1 LARNYADDA
10 MSVYR
15 WGMADTHAHHD
26 HHAHRHSG
34 AAEDDYTDLLDLDAE
49 VLRDYWSDALDW
61 VQATAAGTAR
71 TRLLD
76 LGAGT
81 GTGAI
86 GLAERFPEAEV
97 IALDVSPVAV
107 AKIGAK
113 AAAAGLAGRVRP
125 VEADLDAGWPELGV
139 LDLTWASASLHHM
152 ADPARVLRDVL
163 GATRPGGLIAVSE
176 FASQLLFLPDDLGF
190 GRPGFEG
197 RITDVLGHAYTEEM
211 PTLGSEWAP
220 RLAESGWTVVTER
233 EFRVDQDPPT
243 HPSAARYASAWFARL
258 SEGLAD
264 RLAPE
269 DQATLAALLDERHPR
284 SLANRTDLHIRG
296 SRTITIGRRD

>member
-1 LARNYADDA
+1 
-10 MSVYR
+10 MP
-15 WGMADTHAHHD
+15 DTHAHHD
-26 HHAHRHSG
+26 HHAHGDHAHRHPG

-49 VLRDYWSDALDW
+49 VLRDYWSAALDW
-61 VQATAAGTAR
+61 VQDAAAGTAP

-86 GLAERFPEAEV
+86 GLAQRFPDAGV
-97 IALDVSPVAV
+97 VALDVSPASL
-107 AKIGAK
+107 AKIAAK
-113 AAAAGLAGRVRP
+113 AAAAGLAARVHP
-125 VEADLDAGWPELGV
+125 VEADLDAGWPDLGT

-163 GATRPGGLIAVSE
+163 NATRPGGLIAVSE
-176 FASQLLFLPDDLGF
+176 FANQLLFLPDDLGF

-220 RLAESGWTVVTER
+220 RLTEADWTVVAER
-233 EFRVDQDPPT
+233 DFHVDQDPPA
-243 HPSAARYASAWFARL
+243 HPSASRYARAWFARL
-258 SEGLAD
+258 SDGLAD
-264 RLAPE
+264 RLEPD
-269 DQATLAALLDERHPR
+269 DQATLAALLDERSPR
-284 SLANRTDLHIRG
+284 SLVNRGDLHIRG
-296 SRTITIGRRD
+296 GRTITIARRD

>member
-1 LARNYADDA
+1 
-10 MSVYR
+10 M
-15 WGMADTHAHHD
+15 
-26 HHAHRHSG
+26 
-34 AAEDDYTDLLDLDAE
+34 
-49 VLRDYWSDALDW
+49 LRDYWSDALDW
-61 VQATAAGTAR
+61 VQSVATGTAR

-86 GLAERFPEAEV
+86 GLARRFPDAEV
-97 IALDVSPVAV
+97 IALDVSPVSL

-113 AAAAGLAGRVRP
+113 AAAAGLAARVRP
-125 VEADLDAGWPELGV
+125 VEADLDAGWPDLGL

-152 ADPARVLRDVL
+152 ADPARVLRDAL
-163 GATRPGGLIAVSE
+163 NATRPGGLIAVSE

-197 RITDVLGHAYTEEM
+197 RITAVLGHAYTEEM

-220 RLAESGWTVVTER
+220 RLTEAGWTVVAEQD
-233 EFRVDQDPPT
+233 FRIDQDPPT
-243 HPSAARYASAWFARL
+243 HPSAARYARAWFARL
-258 SEGLAD
+258 SDGLAD
-264 RLAPE
+264 RLEPD
-269 DQATLAALLDERHPR
+269 DQETLAALLDEGNPR

-296 SRTITIGRRD
+296 GRTITIARRD

>member
-1 LARNYADDA
+1 
-10 MSVYR
+10 
-15 WGMADTHAHHD
+15 MADTHAHD
-26 HHAHRHSG
+26 HHAHRHAG

-61 VQATAAGTAR
+61 VQSEAAGTAR

-86 GLAERFPEAEV
+86 GLAERFPDAEV
-97 IALDVSPVAV
+97 IALDVSPVSL

-113 AAAAGLAGRVRP
+113 AAAAGLAARVRP
-125 VEADLDAGWPELGV
+125 VEADLDAGWPDLGL

-152 ADPARVLRDVL
+152 ADPARVLRDAL
-163 GATRPGGLIAVSE
+163 RATRPGGLMAVSE

-197 RITDVLGHAYTEEM
+197 RITDVLGRAYTEEM
-211 PTLGSEWAP
+211 PTLGSQWAP
-220 RLAESGWTVVTER
+220 RLTESGWTVVAER
-233 EFRVDQDPPT
+233 DFRVDQDPPT
-243 HPSAARYASAWFARL
+243 HPSAARYARAWFARL

-264 RLAPE
+264 RLEPD
-269 DQATLAALLDERHPR
+269 DQATLAALLDSRDPR

-296 SRTITIGRRD
+296 GRTITIARRD